1 MFSLGDKRHHI
12 VTFNIQRAVE
22 LFAAVQFFGIGLSHA
37 IQPMAWVEFFA
48 LLRSK
53 GRAGVFVEGFLCL
66 GLGAF
71 IVAFHPFWS
80 GLPILTVVGAL
91 LVLLV
96 LKGLLRFTAP
106 QIVLRIYG
114 HVTPERAW
122 TFQVAGLFSLAL
134 GVLFGYI
141 SFAL

>member
-1 MFSLGDKRHHI
+1 M
-12 VTFNIQRAVE
+12 TFNIQRAVE

-80 GLPILTVVGAL
+80 GLPAILTVVGA
-91 LVLLV
+91 LLV

-141 SFAL
+141 SFAS

>member
-1 MFSLGDKRHHI
+1 ML
-12 VTFNIQRAVE
+12 NIPRAVE

-48 LLRSK
+48 VLRSK

-71 IVAFHPFWS
+71 IVAFHPLWS
-80 GLPILTVVGAL
+80 GLPAILTVVGAL
-91 LVLLV
+91 LVL
-96 LKGLLRFTAP
+96 KGLLRFAAP
-106 QIVLRIYG
+106 KIVLRLYG

-122 TFQVAGLFSLAL
+122 TFRVAGLFSLAL

-141 SFAL
+141 SFES